1 MNCFLSRVGIP
12 MPGRIWLCACLAWSV
27 WTWSLPTTVHMQVSM
42 WSFQWSTE
50 LQREE
55 RAGHRDCRAQPR
67 LVHWHAQQINTLV
80 WLRTN
85 ASHEAGCRWHTC
97 GQRGANESGFIP
109 RLMENNYPF
118 PSWDQPL
125 SRLGLPFVYYQIS
138 YGDFPFQ
145 SRKDN
150 PKTPHPSPLK
160 TVLRF
165 GGRNGEDEWVDTG
178 DIFVT
183 FNPCKNRSKYWFV
196 NQQSHKSSLRTTR
209 IYTLTYLQQSLSLLH
224 AQFFEKVLDTKTWH
238 GGHYY
243 HGKVGPLG
251 R

>member
-1 MNCFLSRVGIP
+1 MF
-12 MPGRIWLCACLAWSV
+12 
-27 WTWSLPTTVHMQVSM
+27 TQV
-42 WSFQWSTE
+42 
-50 LQREE
+50 LQREKKNE
-55 RAGHRDCRAQPR
+55 LLFKQGRDSDARADLALRLLGMVSMNMEFAHHCTHAGQYVKLPVEHRAPGRGARGHRVCRAQPR
-67 LVHWHAQQINTLV
+67 LVHWHAHQINTLV

-165 GGRNGEDEWVDTG
+165 GGRNGEDERVDTG

-183 FNPCKNRSKYWFV
+183 FNPCKNRCKYWFV
-196 NQQSHKSSLRTTR
+196 NQQSHR
-209 IYTLTYLQQSLSLLH
+209 IYTWTHLQQSIPLLH
-224 AQFFEKVLDTKTWH
+224 AQYFEKVLDTKTWH
-238 GGHYY
+238 GGHY
-243 HGKVGPLG
+243 
-251 R
+251 